1 MLTQVAKIIAD
12 TLQYVGVK
20 RIYGMGGVGINV
32 LLNALNET
40 SIRFIQTRNEEA
52 AAFAAGGDAHLSKWL
67 SVCCAPANA
76 GSIHL
81 LNGLYDAHRN
91 GSPVLCIATSNK
103 QVCPGAQN
111 YTFALQQA
119 FSDCSCFCETVQIP
133 SQTEKLLGMA
143 MQAALSQKGVAV
155 LIIPEDLF
163 SQTTEFDVI
172 RYYPHLSKGIVIPS
186 EYELKEIAD
195 RINDSIKIVI
205 YGGSGCLDAHEEVMA
220 LAKKIKAPIGWAYRG
235 KEALDFDNPYPIG
248 MNGLLG
254 DQSCLHAL
262 DECDLLLLLG
272 TDFAFTQFY
281 PEDTYTIQIDING
294 ANLGKRHVI
303 DFGVIGDVKQ
313 TLNILINMIDDKSN
327 DIFAKENSQLYD
339 NVRKHYTHI
348 AKQNNDELNSIY
360 PEYLSY
366 TLNQLI
372 DKNAVV
378 VSDVGTPWAYMAK
391 YIDTYG
397 TRKLYHSSLHG
408 TMANALSSSIGLQA
422 AAPDKQV
429 VAMCGDGGFAMLM
442 GELLT
447 IKQEKLPVKII
458 IFNNHRLD
466 FVALEMK
473 TEGLIDSFT
482 DLKNPSFADFA
493 ESIHIKGIRVEH
505 PNALESAI
513 QEAFD
518 YNGPAVIDVHV
529 NPNSLLMPPEITL
542 DMMYKFSKYIW
553 KAFINGQSKTVWET
567 FKTNFPRQ
575 L

>member
-12 TLQYVGVK
+12 TLQYIGVK
-20 RIYGMGGVGINV
+20 RIYGIGGVGINV
-32 LLNALNET
+32 LLNALSET
-40 SIRFIQTRNEEA
+40 SIRFIQMRNEEA
-52 AAFAAGGDAHLSKWL
+52 AAFAAGGDAHISKKL
-67 SVCCAPANA
+67 AVCCGSSNA

-91 GSPVLCIATSNK
+91 GCPVLCIATSKN
-103 QVCPGAQN
+103 QTTLGSQN
-111 YTFALQQA
+111 NMFGMLQA
-119 FSDCSCFCETVQIP
+119 FSDCSCFCEVVQTPAQI
-133 SQTEKLLGMA
+133 ERVLGMA
-143 MQAALSQKGVAV
+143 MQAALSMNGVAV
-155 LIIPEDLF
+155 IVIPENIYN
-163 SQTTEFDVI
+163 QTTEFDTI
-172 RYYPHLSKGIVIPS
+172 KLYPHLNMGITIPS

-195 RINDSIKIVI
+195 KINDSLRIVI
-205 YGGSGCLDAHEEVMA
+205 YGGSGCLEAHNEVMA
-220 LAKKIKAPIGWAYRG
+220 LAKKIKAAVGWAYRG

-262 DECDLLLLLG
+262 DDCDLLLLLG
-272 TDFAFTQFY
+272 TDFAFSQFY
-281 PEDTYTIQIDING
+281 PEDTAIIQIDIKG
-294 ANLGKRHVI
+294 ENLGKRHSI
-303 DFGVIGDVKQ
+303 DFGVIGDIKP
-313 TLNILINMIDDKSN
+313 TIEALIEMVEEKDN
-327 DIFAKENSQLYD
+327 DIFAKDNSKLYET
-339 NVRKHYTHI
+339 VQKHYMHI

-360 PEYLSY
+360 PEYLSLL
-366 TLNQLI
+366 LNQLI
-372 DKNAVV
+372 SKDAIV

-391 YIDTYG
+391 YIDTLG
-397 TRKLYHSSLHG
+397 SRRLYHSSLHG

-429 VAMCGDGGFAMLM
+429 VAMCGDGGFSMLM

-482 DLKNPSFADFA
+482 DLKNPSFAELA
-493 ESIHIKGIRVEH
+493 ESMHIKGIHVAH

-513 QEAFD
+513 KEAFD
-518 YNGPAVIDVHV
+518 YDGPAVVDVNV

-542 DMMYKFSKYIW
+542 DMMYKFSKYMW
-553 KAFINGQSKTVWET
+553 KAFIHGQSKTIWET
-567 FKTNFPRQ
+567 LKTNFPRQ